1 LGFAIADDV
10 KGKHSAQRLSPA
22 APAVLVIDDD
32 PAVLHSLANVFEA
45 CGIAIA
51 TARDGLAG
59 LEAFRRISPA
69 VVLTD
74 IIMPEQDGIGL
85 IMEMRR
91 ERPGVKI
98 IAMSGSGRI
107 GKLDF
112 LTVAKSLGADSVV
125 QKPFDIDELVTMI
138 RGHLQPRS

>member
-1 LGFAIADDV
+1 MPDDI
-10 KGKHSAQRLSPA
+10 KGRESAKRPAPA

-32 PAVLHSLANVFEA
+32 PAVLDSLATLFEIH
-45 CGIAIA
+45 GISIA
-51 TARDGLAG
+51 TAQDGVAG
-59 LEAFRRISPA
+59 LEVFRRTSPA

-107 GKLDF
+107 GKSDF

-125 QKPFDIDELVTMI
+125 PKPFDIDQLVTTI